1 MDEREQRWLE
11 KRFRL
16 PENPQILCHPLQHNS
31 SLDKF
36 TCEVRSLSVLLD
48 YRPEDTK
55 KHCFEVALFA
65 ELFNEMLIR
74 DFGFN
79 IYKVLYAMPEP
90 TESTTVEQHDAKNR
104 RDKSVD
110 DEPKEKRHRT
120 DSKSLKRDETTS
132 KSDGVEKEKDSKSS
146 TAAGSSSS
154 AGKDSKSRDKD
165 RDRDRDREKDKE
177 HRRERTSRREE
188 DNSDDERSM
197 DGKKRETKKMIT
209 VDPDL
214 LLSFVYFD
222 QTYCGYIFS
231 NHLEELFYAL
241 GLRLSRADAKKII
254 NKVAPRSL
262 FYRYITDVQCIRFS
276 LTFTD
281 NFFRFNCRKLT
292 DKPKDEASTTI
303 PSESV
308 ENLEELGKGNTLIL
322 PSFVSNDASGPSNK
336 VVAEQAPFAIEV
348 LSTDESLGDNST
360 EQTADSRGHMV
371 MYNGALINVE
381 KLLQQLNRSEKARE
395 ETEWRLSELLSSNS
409 KSKEKMKDL
418 QSELK
423 SCSRKMNDA
432 ESNLSSANVSAETED
447 DFCCCYWKSQNGE

>member
-1 MDEREQRWLE
+1 MKPQLVARLSKALKTEESESIVAAEIQSESNTEVHTTSGDGVTASGGSNNSNDMHESASNDSIDIDMTDIVVIDEYDSTKNDTKNESSSKRVCVHMNNPSPKKIWNKILTSDFKSFLQSSSKKLDEREQRWLE
-11 KRFRL
+11 KRYRL

-90 TESTTVEQHDAKNR
+90 TESTTTASGEQHDTKNR
-104 RDKSVD
+104 RDKSADV
-110 DEPKEKRHRT
+110 EPKEKRHRT
-120 DSKSLKRDETTS
+120 DSKSSKRDDSSASGHDKS
-132 KSDGVEKEKDSKSS
+132 KSDGVDKEKDSKSS
-146 TAAGSSSS
+146 AAASSSSS

-165 RDRDRDREKDKE
+165 RDREKDREKEKDKDKE

-188 DNSDDERSM
+188 ENSDDERSV
-197 DGKKRETKKMIT
+197 DGKKRETKKMVT

-214 LLSFVYFD
+214 LLSFIYFD

-262 FYRYITDVQCIRFS
+262 FYRYITELQCIRFFS
-276 LTFTD
+276 CD
-281 NFFRFNCRKLT
+281 CR
-292 DKPKDEASTTI
+292 
-303 PSESV
+303 
-308 ENLEELGKGNTLIL
+308 
-322 PSFVSNDASGPSNK
+322 
-336 VVAEQAPFAIEV
+336 
-348 LSTDESLGDNST
+348 
-360 EQTADSRGHMV
+360 
-371 MYNGALINVE
+371 
-381 KLLQQLNRSEKARE
+381 
-395 ETEWRLSELLSSNS
+395 
-409 KSKEKMKDL
+409 
-418 QSELK
+418 
-423 SCSRKMNDA
+423 
-432 ESNLSSANVSAETED
+432 D
-447 DFCCCYWKSQNGE
+447 DFFPIQLQKIDGQTKRRSTHHDSQ